1 MNLHFFNTKYFSQY
15 KIGKI
20 YLKNVFYKGFYK
32 LCFLFFD
39 SKGKMPRIV
48 NLFLVLLSFNVLL
61 IFSFKILF
69 IGLTF
74 PDLLKSALSKADFLN
89 DLAGEFAEE
98 TKPDEPG
105 EIRIW
110 PWPFSAFNTNP

>member
-1 MNLHFFNTKYFSQY
+1 
-15 KIGKI
+15 
-20 YLKNVFYKGFYK
+20 
-32 LCFLFFD
+32 
-39 SKGKMPRIV
+39 MPRTV

-69 IGLTF
+69 LGLTF
-74 PDLLKSALSKADFLN
+74 PDLLKSALSEADFFN
-89 DLAGEFAEE
+89 DLVGEFAEE